1 MSMNGGRFEFDD
13 GGSYCGG
20 WEEAKAHGH
29 GVCTGPQGKGEY
41 SGAWHY
47 GFEVSGEYRWASGNV
62 YSGQWQNGRRHGLG
76 QETRGRWRYMGDW
89 TSGSKGR
96 YGVRSSMTSQ
106 ARYAGTWSANYH
118 DGYGTEVYVDG
129 GMYQGQWLRGM
140 RHGFGVRKSAVH
152 STAARLRRANN
163 HVSLTSLRSGQLDM
177 NNDEE
182 ENKNNFEGRGGFVL
196 KASSNAPQRRRRS
209 LSERSLAMKRSLLS
223 GLRIKKQHSTGDIHQ
238 KVSNYTTGSMMSCA
252 SDDSNGKEIHHAD
265 VSILTANVIKVEEE
279 QIDDNAVESYYGEWK
294 NDGRSGYGICERS
307 DGLKYQGEWAKNMK
321 NGYGV
326 TTMKDGTKEEGKYK
340 DNVLIMSMKKK
351 GVLFVR
357 SSRLRER
364 VEGSVEAAA
373 RSADIAKQKADIA
386 ASRTSTA
393 KERAEQAAQ
402 CARQAREDSDMARIH
417 AKQFDPNFK
426 QPGTEGLRRAAN
438 SVDSPRT
445 QLSSDLSSRSSKPP
459 SFDHTGDMATD
470 PLAYGNHVAA
480 PQPRLPH
487 QHVIEPSSNG
497 TQYGWRPTKEQSTQ
511 YGWQVDQVR
520 MEWTK
525 ELWHYIKT
533 GAPCCG
539 SRITTSSASS
549 HLLHVN
555 PPHQVSFDESS
566 FPSTSTGYNHQ
577 GQQNYVQ
584 QGGQPPQQ
592 QHQYHNGPQEHKIS
606 YQQQASGP
614 YQRFVS
620 LPPLGPSTSSAS
632 TTPGTASARS
642 YYDQPHPSNRDSIAS
657 SQPSTSGATPKESLV
672 TPPSP
677 KTVAPPRNELQSSR
691 VSLVQADD
699 HYEQYGMR
707 SRRAARDESKGR
719 APRELSNGVGL
730 SRRSTLAGAHDR
742 SPLGA
747 LPQLRTLDAT
757 AEGED
762 QMGSLPNLARLEETN
777 LRMNREE
784 AARLASD
791 RRQQMFREE
800 EDRELLRANPLRW
813 FVHPTF
819 RNMLRRWKVPI
830 LLVVA
835 NLALLILFYSL
846 VTYEKKKSVAA
857 ASKKH

>member
-1 MSMNGGRFEFDD
+1 MNGGRFEFDD

-76 QETRGRWRYMGDW
+76 LETRGRWQYKGDW

-152 STAARLRRANN
+152 GTAARLRRAAN

-177 NNDEE
+177 NNDDE

-196 KASSNAPQRRRRS
+196 RASSAAPQRRRRS

-238 KVSNYTTGSMMSCA
+238 KVSNYTTGSLRSSGSMMSCA
-252 SDDSNGKEIHHAD
+252 SDDSNGKELHHGE
-265 VSILTANVIKVEEE
+265 VEEE

-294 NDGRSGYGICERS
+294 NDGRSGFGICERT

-326 TTMKDGTKEEGKYK
+326 TTMKDGSKEEGKYK

-364 VEGSVEAAA
+364 VEASVEAAA

-393 KERAEQAAQ
+393 KERAEQAGQ
-402 CARQAREDSDMARIH
+402 CARQARDDADMARIH

-426 QPGTEGLRRAAN
+426 QPGTEALRRAAN

-487 QHVIEPSSNG
+487 Q
-497 TQYGWRPTKEQSTQ
+497 
-511 YGWQVDQVR
+511 
-520 MEWTK
+520 
-525 ELWHYIKT
+525 
-533 GAPCCG
+533 
-539 SRITTSSASS
+539 TSSASS
-549 HLLHVN
+549 QHLLHVN

-566 FPSTSTGYNHQ
+566 FPSTSTASGNNNHN
-577 GQQNYVQ
+577 QNYVQ
-584 QGGQPPQQ
+584 QGAQQQFVTNHEQQLHKSPYAQQTAGPYQQMNHQEKAQVGWQQQQQQPPNNYHDKPSVSSLPIGFNPQMQQQQQ
-592 QHQYHNGPQEHKIS
+592 QH
-606 YQQQASGP
+606 YQPNVVGWNQPAG
-614 YQRFVS
+614 
-620 LPPLGPSTSSAS
+620 LPPMGPSTSSAS

-657 SQPSTSGATPKESLV
+657 SQPSTSAPTPKESLI

-677 KTVAPPRNELQSSR
+677 KTTVPPRNELQSSR

-699 HYEQYGMR
+699 HFEQYGMR
-707 SRRAARDESKGR
+707 SRRAQRDESKGR

-757 AEGED
+757 VEGED
-762 QMGSLPNLARLEETN
+762 PMGSLPNLHRLEETSVR
-777 LRMNREE
+777 LNREE

-819 RNMLRRWKVPI
+819 RNMIRRWKVPI

-846 VTYEKKKSVAA
+846 VTYEKKRVS
-857 ASKKH
+857 SKKH

>member
-1 MSMNGGRFEFDD
+1 MNGGRFEFDD

-20 WEEAKAHGH
+20 WEDAKAHGH
-29 GVCTGPQGKGEY
+29 GVCTGPQSKGEY
-41 SGAWHY
+41 AGAWHY

-62 YSGQWQNGRRHGLG
+62 YSGQWQNGKRHGLG
-76 QETRGRWRYMGDW
+76 METRGRWQYKGDW

-152 STAARLRRANN
+152 STAARLRRAQNN
-163 HVSLTSLRSGQLDM
+163 VSLTSLRSGQLDM
-177 NNDEE
+177 NHEEE
-182 ENKNNFEGRGGFVL
+182 ENKNTFEGRGGFVL
-196 KASSNAPQRRRRS
+196 RASSAAPQRRRRS

-238 KVSNYTTGSMMSCA
+238 KVSNYTTGEHCLGSLRSSGSMMSCA
-252 SDDSNGKEIHHAD
+252 SDDSNGHKDLHHGD
-265 VSILTANVIKVEEE
+265 VEEE
-279 QIDDNAVESYYGEWK
+279 VIDDNAVESYYGEWK
-294 NDGRSGYGICERS
+294 NDGRSGFGICERT
-307 DGLKYQGEWAKNMK
+307 DGLKYQGEWARNMK

-326 TTMKDGTKEEGKYK
+326 TTFKDGTREEGKYK

-364 VEGSVEAAA
+364 VEASVEAAA

-393 KERAEQAAQ
+393 KERAEQATQ
-402 CARQAREDSDMARIH
+402 CARQARDDADMARIH

-445 QLSSDLSSRSSKPP
+445 QLSSDLSSSRSSKPP
-459 SFDHTGDMATD
+459 SFDRTGDMATD
-470 PLAYGNHVAA
+470 PLAYTNHVAP

-487 QHVIEPSSNG
+487 Q
-497 TQYGWRPTKEQSTQ
+497 
-511 YGWQVDQVR
+511 
-520 MEWTK
+520 
-525 ELWHYIKT
+525 
-533 GAPCCG
+533 
-539 SRITTSSASS
+539 TSSGSS
-549 HLLHVN
+549 HLLQVGN

-566 FPSTSTGYNHQ
+566 FPSTSAGYNHQ
-577 GQQNYVQ
+577 NYAP
-584 QGGQPPQQ
+584 GGQPQAYANNDPQS
-592 QHQYHNGPQEHKIS
+592 HKIS
-606 YQQQASGP
+606 YQQQAAGP
-614 YQRFVS
+614 YQMNHQDKTSVS
-620 LPPLGPSTSSAS
+620 SLPIGFHQQQHPQQPLQQQQGSQPVVGFTQPIGWQQQQQQYQQGGGQYNQPAGLPPLGPSTSSAS
-632 TTPGTASARS
+632 TTPATASARS
-642 YYDQPHPSNRDSIAS
+642 YYDQHPQQSNRDSIAS
-657 SQPSTSGATPKESLV
+657 SQPSTSGHTPKESLV

-677 KTVAPPRNELQSSR
+677 KTTAPPRNEMQSSR
-691 VSLVQADD
+691 VSLAQADD

-719 APRELSNGVGL
+719 SPRELSNGVGL

-757 AEGED
+757 MEGED
-762 QMGSLPNLARLEETN
+762 PMGSLPNLARLEETN
-777 LRMNREE
+777 LRLNREE

-813 FVHPTF
+813 FVHPSF
-819 RNMLRRWKVPI
+819 RNMIRRWKVPI

-835 NLALLILFYSL
+835 NIALIILFYSL
-846 VTYEKKKSVAA
+846 VTYEKKRAA
-857 ASKKH
+857 GKKH

>member
-1 MSMNGGRFEFDD
+1 MS
-13 GGSYCGG
+13 
-20 WEEAKAHGH
+20 
-29 GVCTGPQGKGEY
+29 P
-41 SGAWHY
+41 
-47 GFEVSGEYRWASGNV
+47 
-62 YSGQWQNGRRHGLG
+62 
-76 QETRGRWRYMGDW
+76 
-89 TSGSKGR
+89 
-96 YGVRSSMTSQ
+96 
-106 ARYAGTWSANYH
+106 
-118 DGYGTEVYVDG
+118 
-129 GMYQGQWLRGM
+129 
-140 RHGFGVRKSAVH
+140 
-152 STAARLRRANN
+152 
-163 HVSLTSLRSGQLDM
+163 
-177 NNDEE
+177 
-182 ENKNNFEGRGGFVL
+182 
-196 KASSNAPQRRRRS
+196 
-209 LSERSLAMKRSLLS
+209 
-223 GLRIKKQHSTGDIHQ
+223 
-238 KVSNYTTGSMMSCA
+238 
-252 SDDSNGKEIHHAD
+252 
-265 VSILTANVIKVEEE
+265 
-279 QIDDNAVESYYGEWK
+279 
-294 NDGRSGYGICERS
+294 S

-364 VEGSVEAAA
+364 VEGSVDAAA

-393 KERAEQAAQ
+393 KERAEQAGQ

-511 YGWQVDQVR
+511 YGWQLDQ
-520 MEWTK
+520 
-525 ELWHYIKT
+525 
-533 GAPCCG
+533 
-539 SRITTSSASS
+539 TSSASS

-577 GQQNYVQ
+577 GQANYVQ
-584 QGGQPPQQ
+584 QGGQQPQQ

-614 YQRFVS
+614 YQNHQPDKQSDVGWKQGTPPIGNYQQQQQQQQYQQHAAAAS
-620 LPPLGPSTSSAS
+620 QQVGWNQPAGLPPLGPSTSSAS

-642 YYDQPHPSNRDSIAS
+642 YYDQPLPSNRDSIAS

-677 KTVAPPRNELQSSR
+677 KTVVPPRNELQSSR

-719 APRELSNGVGL
+719 SPRELSNGVGL
-730 SRRSTLAGAHDR
+730 SRRSTLAGSHDR

-762 QMGSLPNLARLEETN
+762 PMGSLPNLARLEETN

-857 ASKKH
+857 GKKH